1 MTALLRACDVQA
13 RSLTGAQHQ
22 ALRRA
27 EEAKKVKDE
36 AKKMKEEA
44 KKLREAGKAGGPS
57 V

>member
-27 EEAKKVKDE
+27 EEAKKVKEE

-44 KKLREAGKAGGPS
+44 KKLREAGKAGVPS
-57 V
+57 A